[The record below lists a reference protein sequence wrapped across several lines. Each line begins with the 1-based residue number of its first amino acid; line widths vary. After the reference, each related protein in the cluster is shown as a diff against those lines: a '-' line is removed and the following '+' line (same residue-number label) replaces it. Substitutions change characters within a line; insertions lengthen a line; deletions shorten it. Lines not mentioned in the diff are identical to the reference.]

1 MVAHKEIITASNLVS
16 QYQLMCFF
24 NKVAG
29 SVSFI
34 IFFQKAGSTY
44 ISCCHLKLEK
54 LLKPN
59 SSLILLEDLTF
70 KQGLGFC
77 QKNNE

>member
-34 IFFQKAGSTY
+34 IFFQKAGSY
-44 ISCCHLKLEK
+44 CHLKLEK

-59 SSLILLEDLTF
+59 SSLILLQDLTF